1 MMRSRMFAA
10 GVAIAAVGAGVVGG
24 AVLGLPTLSAAS
36 SNSAHTLAAAPTTTT
51 VPGKGR
57 AFRRFPGRD
66 AADSPLIAAAA
77 KALNLTPQQLLD
89 KLQDGKT
96 TIADV
101 AQQQHVDVNT
111 VINAIAA
118 ADKDRIS
125 KIVNSPWPL
134 GPVGPNG
141 GALPKPGD
149 LGPFIGRKLIGQ
161 SADTVAN
168 ALHITTDQLKTD
180 LQSGKSIAD
189 IARSK
194 GIDVNSVINTLVA
207 DASSKVDQAVAAGK
221 LTTQQATAIKS
232 HLQTAIT
239 NLVNNNFPKFPGG
252 RFGFG
257 GGPVPGPTP

>member
-1 MMRSRMFAA
+1 MTRSRLLAA
-10 GVAIAAVGAGVVGG
+10 GVALLAVGAGVVGG
-24 AVLGLPTLSAAS
+24 AVLGLPTLSAATS
-36 SNSAHTLAAAPTTTT
+36 TAAHTAAASPTTTT

-57 AFRRFPGRD
+57 PYWRFRRAD
-66 AADSPLIAAAA
+66 DADSPLIAAAA

-96 TIADV
+96 TIAEV

-111 VINAIAA
+111 VINAMAA

-125 KIVNSPWPL
+125 KIVNSPWPS
-134 GPVGPNG
+134 GPAAPNG
-141 GALPKPGD
+141 GAITKPGD
-149 LGPFIGRKLIGQ
+149 VGPFFGRKLIGQ
-161 SADTVAN
+161 SVDTVAN
-168 ALHITTDQLKTD
+168 ALHISTAELKTD

-189 IARSK
+189 IAKSK
-194 GIDVNSVINTLVA
+194 GINVNSVINTLVA

-221 LTTQQATAIKS
+221 LTTQQANTIKS

-239 NLVNNNFPKFPGG
+239 NLVNNNLPRFPGG

-257 GGPVPGPTP
+257 GRPVPGPTP

>member
-1 MMRSRMFAA
+1 MTRSRILAA
-10 GVAIAAVGAGVVGG
+10 GVAVVAVAAGVVGG

-36 SNSAHTLAAAPTTTT
+36 STAAHTVGAAPTTTT

-57 AFRRFPGRD
+57 AHRRFAGAD
-66 AADSPLIAAAA
+66 AVDSPLIAAAA
-77 KALNLTPQQLLD
+77 KALNLTPQQLLA

-101 AQQQHVDVNT
+101 AQQQHVDVNA

-134 GPVGPNG
+134 GPVAPNG
-141 GALPKPGD
+141 GAGPKPGA

-168 ALHITTDQLKTD
+168 ALHITTAELKTD

-194 GIDVNSVINTLVA
+194 GIDVNKVINTLVA
-207 DASSKVDQAVAAGK
+207 DASSKVDQAVSAGK
-221 LTTQQATAIKS
+221 LTTQQANTIKS
-232 HLQTAIT
+232 HLQAAIT
-239 NLVNNNFPKFPGG
+239 NLVNNNFSKFPGG
-252 RFGFG
+252 RFGLG